1 MAKSHA
7 RRHLGR
13 LHTRTR
19 MGSDGDFVPS
29 FAGGISPERFA
40 ANSLKRM
47 ITHAAARIVLKQME
61 GIAPQTGIG
70 KSADPGAADVNA
82 PHHHTDAERNVA
94 NIANRQKL
102 LQDMLTDV
110 PMGADPNE
118 WLLELARKDG
128 LRAVRVAEARKGY
141 CQDGFGWDDVR
152 RLCSEDVDTY
162 NQTLLQ
168 AIMQEQYGGSDK
180 QQSAQ

>member
-1 MAKSHA
+1 MLSWHPLIPCYILVLNPSYGVIMSVRRVPWVTSNHSRPMAKSHA

-94 NIANRQKL
+94 NIANVPIPNIAIANIAVANQK
-102 LQDMLTDV
+102 
-110 PMGADPNE
+110 
-118 WLLELARKDG
+118 RK
-128 LRAVRVAEARKGY
+128 
-141 CQDGFGWDDVR
+141 
-152 RLCSEDVDTY
+152 
-162 NQTLLQ
+162 
-168 AIMQEQYGGSDK
+168 
-180 QQSAQ
+180 